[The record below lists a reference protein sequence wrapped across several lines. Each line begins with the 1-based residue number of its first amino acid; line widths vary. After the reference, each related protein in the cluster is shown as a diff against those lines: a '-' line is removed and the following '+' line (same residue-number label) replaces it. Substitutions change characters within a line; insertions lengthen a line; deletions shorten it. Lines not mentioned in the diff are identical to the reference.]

1 MLTQYIISLLACA
14 RAYLHPWR
22 VCVNVISTL
31 LCPVQVST
39 HGFACPRILRMGKRV
54 RLKR

>member
-1 MLTQYIISLLACA
+1 MLTPYIISLLACA

-31 LCPVQVST
+31 LCPVHT
-39 HGFACPRILRMGKRV
+39 HGFACPPILRMGKRV